1 MQRLMST
8 SHQEIVRRDTI
19 GLRTI
24 VKYDPM
30 APRPTT
36 PILVGKHVVAQK
48 PLPDS
53 VHTLYMIMDG
63 RDVVRTQI
71 SYPSEADCEGAV
83 SAAANARTATAR
95 KLAKAKKSSKKG
107 WQARPMRVKEVA

>member
-1 MQRLMST
+1 MQRPT
-8 SHQEIVRRDTI
+8 SPPHAEIARRDTI
-19 GLRTI
+19 SLRTT

-36 PILVGKHVVAQK
+36 PILVGKFVVARK
-48 PLPDS
+48 PLADS

-71 SYPSEADCEGAV
+71 SWPSESDCDGAIR
-83 SAAANARTATAR
+83 AAANARAATVRA
-95 KLAKAKKSSKKG
+95 LVETTKSDKKG
-107 WQARPMRVKEVA
+107 WQARPMRVKEAA

>member
-1 MQRLMST
+1 MSAL
-8 SHQEIVRRDTI
+8 HKEIARRDTI

-36 PILVGKHVVAQK
+36 PILVGRYVVARK
-48 PLPDS
+48 PIPDS

-71 SYPSEADCEGAV
+71 SYPSEADCESAV
-83 SAAANARTATAR
+83 RAAANARTATAR
-95 KLAKAKKSSKKG
+95 ALAKAKRSSKKG
-107 WQARPMRVKEVA
+107 WQARPMRVKEAA

>member
-1 MQRLMST
+1 MHSLMST
-8 SHQEIVRRDTI
+8 SQIGAGRRDTI

-30 APRPTT
+30 AARPTT
-36 PILVGKHVVAQK
+36 PILVGKYVVARK
-48 PLPDS
+48 PIGDS

-71 SYPSEADCEGAV
+71 SYPSAADCESAIR
-83 SAAANARTATAR
+83 AAANARTETAR
-95 KLAKAKKSSKKG
+95 ALAKAKKSGRKG
-107 WQARPMRVKEVA
+107 WQARPMRVKEAA